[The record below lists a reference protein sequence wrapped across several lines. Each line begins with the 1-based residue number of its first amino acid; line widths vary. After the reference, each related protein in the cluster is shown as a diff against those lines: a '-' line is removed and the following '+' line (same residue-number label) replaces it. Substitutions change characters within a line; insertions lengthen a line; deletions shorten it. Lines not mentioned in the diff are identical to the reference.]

1 MFILDNILKQFIK
14 VPDNLYEVTNQQII
28 EVDSYEKL
36 NSSTNLV
43 VGLVKTKVKHPNADT
58 LSLTTVD
65 VGDEVLDIVCGAPN
79 VEAGQFVIVAKVG
92 AVLPGDFEI
101 KSAKVRGEL
110 SNGMICSLKELGFDE
125 KYIPEKYKEGIFYFE
140 SKVQPGEDALKV
152 LGLNG
157 HKLLLDLTPNRGDL
171 LSHLGFAYD
180 LAAMLNQK
188 VNLPKPTFK
197 ETAINNDWTVDIT
210 TNNCLMYDLRV
221 MDVVVKESPWW
232 LKNALI
238 QSDIRPI
245 NNVVDITNYILMAYG
260 TPLHAFDANKV
271 NSKNIL
277 VRQAKK
283 GENVVTLDEEKRV
296 LQVDDIVITD
306 GKNPIALGGVM
317 GLLNTGVDNDT
328 TTILLEAAQFNPQAI
343 AKTSKRLDLRS
354 DSSLRFERGIDQER
368 VRLGL
373 EAATQMLVD
382 LADAKVYSGIASK
395 HIVKEENPWVEIE
408 LQYING
414 LLGTSL
420 NEKELLQI
428 LDQLN
433 YNVKE
438 ASTSLLVQAP
448 SYRKDILIQADV
460 TEEILRV
467 YGYHKIE
474 GKRLQ
479 PSSLGQLTPVQKN
492 IRSLKNTLVG
502 LGFNE
507 VVNYSLGQEDDTSKF
522 PKIGKSVRIL
532 TPLSDDRKYLRQSL
546 IPGLLNNLNY
556 HLSRQMQD
564 LSLFEIGHV
573 FAEGVEQNHL
583 AVLLNG
589 KYIDSSYL
597 KQDIKVD
604 FYTLKGVLNQI
615 SALLHVDF
623 EVKQTSR
630 IEALHPGMQADIYVG
645 DKLIGI
651 MGKAHPL
658 TDQAFDIKDAY
669 VLELDLTHII
679 DQKNMVVFEPIS
691 KYPSVQRD
699 ISFIVSKAHPV
710 GDILKIIYQTARK
723 LLTHVEVFD
732 VYEDETMADG
742 YHSLAISMT
751 LNNKDKTLEKQDVE
765 KALRSIQNRLE
776 FNFKAVFRD

>member
-1 MFILDNILKQFIK
+1 MYILENILKQFIEL
-14 VPDNLYEVTNQQII
+14 PDNLYEVTNQQII
-28 EVDSYEKL
+28 EVDDYLAL
-36 NSSTNLV
+36 NQSTKLV
-43 VGLVKTKVKHPNADT
+43 VGYVETCVKHPNADK
-58 LSLTTVD
+58 LNLTTVNI
-65 VGDEVLDIVCGAPN
+65 GHEILNIVCGAAN
-79 VEAGQFVIVAKVG
+79 VAAGQHVIVAQVG
-92 AVLPGDFEI
+92 AVLPGNFEI
-101 KSAKVRGEL
+101 KAAKVRGEQ
-110 SNGMICSLKELGFDE
+110 SNGMICSLTELGFDE
-125 KYIPEKYKEGIFYFE
+125 KYISSDYKDGIFYFKT
-140 SKVQPGEDALKV
+140 SVKPGDDALKS
-152 LGLNG
+152 LGLEG
-157 HKLLLDLTPNRGDL
+157 KKLLLGLTPNRGDL

-180 LAAMLNQK
+180 LGAMLNKKIQ
-188 VNLPKPTFK
+188 VPKTSFK
-197 ETAINNDWTVDIT
+197 TVDAQNDIQIKIDT
-210 TNNCLMYDLRV
+210 DGCLRYDLRV

-245 NNVVDITNYILMAYG
+245 NNVVDITNYILMTYG

-283 GENVVTLDEEKRV
+283 GETVVTLDEVKRV
-296 LQVDDIVITD
+296 LEVDDIVITD

-382 LADAKVYSGIASK
+382 LADAKVYSAIASK
-395 HIVKEENPWVEIE
+395 LKVKEENPWVEIE

-438 ASTSLLVQAP
+438 VSTSLLVQAP

-532 TPLSDDRKYLRQSL
+532 TPLSDDRKYLR
-546 IPGLLNNLNY
+546 
-556 HLSRQMQD
+556 
-564 LSLFEIGHV
+564 
-573 FAEGVEQNHL
+573 
-583 AVLLNG
+583 
-589 KYIDSSYL
+589 
-597 KQDIKVD
+597 
-604 FYTLKGVLNQI
+604 
-615 SALLHVDF
+615 
-623 EVKQTSR
+623 
-630 IEALHPGMQADIYVG
+630 
-645 DKLIGI
+645 
-651 MGKAHPL
+651 
-658 TDQAFDIKDAY
+658 
-669 VLELDLTHII
+669 
-679 DQKNMVVFEPIS
+679 
-691 KYPSVQRD
+691 
-699 ISFIVSKAHPV
+699 
-710 GDILKIIYQTARK
+710 
-723 LLTHVEVFD
+723 
-732 VYEDETMADG
+732 
-742 YHSLAISMT
+742 
-751 LNNKDKTLEKQDVE
+751 
-765 KALRSIQNRLE
+765 
-776 FNFKAVFRD
+776 